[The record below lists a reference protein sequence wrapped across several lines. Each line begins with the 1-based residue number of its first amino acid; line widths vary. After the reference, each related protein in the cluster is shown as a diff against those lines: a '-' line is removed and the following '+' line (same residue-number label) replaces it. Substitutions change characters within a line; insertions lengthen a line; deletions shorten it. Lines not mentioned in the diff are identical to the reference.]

1 VNSPLDS
8 ATTLA
13 DLTTL
18 HVGGPVGKFV
28 LAQSEDEFIDAI
40 AQADATNTPL
50 LVIGDGSN
58 LLAAD
63 EGFPGVVVKDGR
75 TGFVGEPDES
85 CGIVSV
91 TVVAGQNW
99 DELVAEAID
108 QSWSGI
114 EAMSGI
120 PGTAGAAPVQN
131 IGAYGQEIGSVISSV
146 RVWDRLRNRVR
157 VFAAQELDLSYRN
170 SRLKDSMFAEPS
182 AADPKAPWWPTPRYV
197 VLEVTLQLRMGR
209 LSAPIVWPELAERL
223 GINLNER
230 APSKA
235 VRKAVLALRSK
246 KGVLVDGF
254 CGSEGKAGARE
265 LGDHDRWSAG
275 SFFTNPVLSSQQAEA
290 LPPEVPIF
298 AVTAGAEIKPG
309 DDVKTSAAWLIE
321 NSGFAKG
328 FGVSPDARATL
339 SNKHTLVLTN
349 RGEASADD
357 ILTLAR
363 TIRAGVEDKYGIR
376 LEPEPVFVGLK
387 L

>member
-1 VNSPLDS
+1 MNSNAGAP
-8 ATTLA
+8 TTLA
-13 DLTTL
+13 ELTTF
-18 HVGGPVGKFV
+18 HVGGPVEKFV
-28 LAQSEDEFIDAI
+28 LANTEDEFIA
-40 AQADATNTPL
+40 AVSEADATNTPL

-75 TGFVGEPDES
+75 TGIIGEPDES
-85 CGIVSV
+85 CGLVSV

-108 QSWSGI
+108 KNWTGI

-120 PGTAGAAPVQN
+120 PGTVGAAPVQN
-131 IGAYGQEIGSVISSV
+131 IGAYGQEIGSVLASV

-157 VFAAQELDLSYRN
+157 VFAAAELDLTYRN
-170 SRLKDSMFAEPS
+170 SRLKESMFAAPS
-182 AADPKAPWWPTPRYV
+182 DADPKAPWWPTPRYV

-209 LSAPIVWPELAERL
+209 LSAPIVWPELAEQL
-223 GINLNER
+223 GIGLNER
-230 APSKA
+230 APSTA

-254 CGSEGKAGARE
+254 CGEEGKLGARE

-275 SFFTNPVLSSQQAEA
+275 SFFTNPVLSAQQAEA

-298 AVTAGAEIKPG
+298 AVTAGQEIKPG

-328 FGVSPDARATL
+328 FGISPDARATL

-357 ILTLAR
+357 VLTLAR
-363 TIRAGVEDKYGIR
+363 TIRAGVKDKYGIT
-376 LEPEPVFVGLK
+376 LYPEPVFVGLE